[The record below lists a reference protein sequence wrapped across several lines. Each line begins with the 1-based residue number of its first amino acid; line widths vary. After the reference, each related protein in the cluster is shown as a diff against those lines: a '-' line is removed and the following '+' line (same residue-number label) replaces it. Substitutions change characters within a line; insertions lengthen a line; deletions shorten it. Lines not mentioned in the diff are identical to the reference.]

1 MDHPQDAL
9 VLQDITVW
17 YGQQGIK
24 PQPAV
29 SQASITVGGGE
40 IVGLVGESGSGKT
53 TLGLVAAGMLAPD
66 EGHVW
71 FGQQPVCPGDGRAMR
86 AHRHHVQMIF
96 QDPVGALN
104 PRMTIGETLDEVLSV
119 HRSVLQLPAR
129 PQRIAR
135 RAELLDAVGLAA
147 EVASRYPHALSGGQR
162 QRVGI
167 ARALAVQP
175 RLLVADEPVS
185 ALDVS
190 VQVQILNLLKK
201 VNVRF
206 GQACLFVAH
215 DLAVVRY
222 MCSRAYV
229 MEKGCIVESGNCD
242 TLFTNPAHPY
252 TRKLLEAV
260 PDVEKGLRRKKMA
273 QVVPE

>member
-1 MDHPQDAL
+1 MEKHIVAL
-9 VLQDITVW
+9 REITVW

-24 PQPAV
+24 ERPAV
-29 SQASITVGGGE
+29 DRASLTVAPGE

-66 EGHVW
+66 KGEVV
-71 FGQQPVCPGDGRAMR
+71 FDGQVVQTGSRHGMQV
-86 AHRHHVQMIF
+86 HRRNVQMVF
-96 QDPVGALN
+96 QDTAGALN
-104 PRMTIGETLDEVLSV
+104 PRLTIGAALDEVLYV
-119 HRSVLQLPAR
+119 HRQALAMPLPA
-129 PQRIAR
+129 QRDAR
-135 RAELLDAVGLAA
+135 RNELLDAVGLAPDVL
-147 EVASRYPHALSGGQR
+147 ERYPHALSGGQR

-167 ARALAVQP
+167 ARALAVHP

-190 VQVQILNLLKK
+190 VQVQILNLLKS
-201 VNVRF
+201 VNERL

-229 MEKGCIVESGNCD
+229 MEAGQIVEAGACEA
-242 TLFTNPAHPY
+242 LFRDPQHPY

-260 PDVEKGLRRKKMA
+260 PDVEKGLKKRNMA
-273 QVVPE
+273 PGICVS